1 MTSKPVD
8 RVQSMLLMT
17 MSFLLTSVT
26 FLLGALPLRMLQTQT
41 RPLLLA
47 AVNGFVIAGFMAMG
61 QWYFGFAQL
70 TVYVLMASF
79 GYFERNLKLSLFAAS
94 ARAVLATIAVVS
106 AALAVYFQ
114 FSPTGQLEV
123 LRETIEVSLIKFMP
137 PEQSSLAVERI
148 MGQIPSL
155 AVVLIMSSLA
165 VSLVFEKPAAKA
177 MRLMPSKRW
186 TLKSFRTPDGFVWLF
201 VASLLFGFLD
211 MNQPQVQQIA
221 MNVLNVVM
229 ACYFFQGL
237 AVVSVA
243 FEQMKTGRFWRAIW
257 YTLLLFQFSIFVGLI
272 GLMDYWWDF
281 RQRLLKMDP
290 KLSEK

>member
-94 ARAVLATIAVVS
+94 ARAVLATFV
-106 AALAVYFQ
+106 
-114 FSPTGQLEV
+114 
-123 LRETIEVSLIKFMP
+123 IK
-137 PEQSSLAVERI
+137 L
-148 MGQIPSL
+148 
-155 AVVLIMSSLA
+155 
-165 VSLVFEKPAAKA
+165 
-177 MRLMPSKRW
+177 
-186 TLKSFRTPDGFVWLF
+186 
-201 VASLLFGFLD
+201 
-211 MNQPQVQQIA
+211 
-221 MNVLNVVM
+221 
-229 ACYFFQGL
+229 
-237 AVVSVA
+237 
-243 FEQMKTGRFWRAIW
+243 
-257 YTLLLFQFSIFVGLI
+257 
-272 GLMDYWWDF
+272 
-281 RQRLLKMDP
+281 
-290 KLSEK
+290 